1 MLASLTRNT
10 ITHKVLCI
18 ILTYHLTPHWVICT
32 VYYPHHIKPYTTTT
46 IYLHIQLPPPQTTTT
61 QCKLP
66 ECKCSNCAI
75 GWIKKHYQRKLQ
87 LVTTTTCPSG
97 MLHQL
102 KVWKHH
108 KHKVQRS
115 GCKVQRSGHK
125 VQRSGPAS
133 ALVDTGAAATCNY
146 NHHHQQPDSTMQQS
160 ICVRAGFVE
169 EMVSPHTLL
178 HCVVLVLS
186 GHWLLWL

>member
-32 VYYPHHIKPYTTTT
+32 VYYHHHIKPYTSTT

-75 GWIKKHYQRKLQ
+75 GWIRKHYQRKLQ
-87 LVTTTTCPSG
+87 LVTTTTCASG
-97 MLHQL
+97 MVAPVESRETPQAQGA
-102 KVWKHH
+102 KVRM
-108 KHKVQRS
+108 Q
-115 GCKVQRSGHK
+115 
-125 VQRSGPAS
+125 S
-133 ALVDTGAAATCNY
+133 AKIRTQGAK
-146 NHHHQQPDSTMQQS
+146 
-160 ICVRAGFVE
+160 VRA
-169 EMVSPHTLL
+169 SI
-178 HCVVLVLS
+178 S
-186 GHWLLWL
+186 AS